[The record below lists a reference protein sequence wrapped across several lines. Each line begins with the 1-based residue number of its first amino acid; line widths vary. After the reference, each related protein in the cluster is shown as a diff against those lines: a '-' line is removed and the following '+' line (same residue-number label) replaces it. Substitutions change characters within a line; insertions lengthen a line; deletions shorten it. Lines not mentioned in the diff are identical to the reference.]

1 MSYRFLTRL
10 VIPSSKV
17 EPELFPCLRKY
28 GISFYE
34 FNPRK
39 HSLYDKAGSSY
50 IVLQLAVGSS
60 QVDTTRSTKTSNPGH
75 ALTPQRGKDE

>member
-39 HSLYDKAGSSY
+39 HSLHDKTVSSSNG
-50 IVLQLAVGSS
+50 LQLAVGSS
-60 QVDTTRSTKTSNPGH
+60 QVDTTRSTKMSNPGH
-75 ALTPQRGKDE
+75 ALTRRRGKDE